1 MSLQSLDSTR
11 RSAIPSPPPQQRQ
24 QPALDRLIDRHCAD
38 PGRLKARLT
47 PGAIIR
53 HSR

>member
-11 RSAIPSPPPQQRQ
+11 RSATMTPPPQQRQ
-24 QPALDRLIDRHCAD
+24 QPAVARLLDRHCAD
-38 PGRLKARLT
+38 PWPKARLT
-47 PGAIIR
+47 PGAIIQ

>member
-38 PGRLKARLT
+38 PWPKARLT